1 MTSSPGLRGWS
12 HLQACHG
19 VLQTPTYNDDRRR
32 RQTPATITSLA
43 PLVPT
48 LCVGGPVIISS
59 NRKKCVK
66 NNIWLLLPSALL
78 SLALFSKLLPFGP
91 CFTKENLWGYVKQIF
106 FRPVSRNWRTSDNIK
121 IHKWRLQTVNKQNHH
136 LLTGGCRLHRL
147 IVSNSQESWKPKRN
161 SFLRVDLDRRALCRY
176 NIFCTHRLFMKFTNG
191 NTNDIL
197 TVLLFGNN

>member
-106 FRPVSRNWRTSDNIK
+106 SGQCQDNEEHLTTSKSTNDDCKLSTNKTITCWLVVADSTDLSSRILRNLGNRREIPFSESTWTDEHCVDTTFSA
-121 IHKWRLQTVNKQNHH
+121 
-136 LLTGGCRLHRL
+136 LTGYLWSSL
-147 IVSNSQESWKPKRN
+147 M
-161 SFLRVDLDRRALCRY
+161 A
-176 NIFCTHRLFMKFTNG
+176 
-191 NTNDIL
+191 IL
-197 TVLLFGNN
+197 TIF